1 MGQIRGRFPVI
12 VRYRRETP
20 LCYGAA
26 AGTHPTTHMCTI
38 CKPLDASKSDAFGT
52 RLLNTL
58 NEASLAVMISLGH
71 RSGLFDTMAI
81 LPPADSATLAGA
93 AGLNERY
100 VREWLGAML
109 TGGIVKYDP
118 AVGTWRLPAEHAAL
132 LTRAAAPNN
141 FAAFMQYIGQ
151 FGAVEDRVLDCFR
164 RGGGVPYAEFKRF
177 HEIMAE
183 DSGQTVVPALFEQII
198 PLVPGLHERLEAG
211 IDVLDLG
218 CGRGI
223 ALRMLALRYPKS
235 RFTGLDLS
243 AEAIAWAVEQADEDE
258 LTNIC
263 YLQADA
269 ATFTRPQAF
278 DLITTFDAI
287 HDQARPDLVLA
298 NIARSLRP
306 DGVYLMQDIRA
317 SSLPHENVHHPA
329 GPFLYS
335 VSTLHC
341 MTVSLAA
348 GGMGLG
354 TCWGRQL
361 ATRMLAAAGFQS
373 IRVEQLPHDF
383 QNEYYIVRLSGT
395 REPVAPAASVP

>member
-1 MGQIRGRFPVI
+1 MCKLCHQIDP
-12 VRYRRETP
+12 
-20 LCYGAA
+20 
-26 AGTHPTTHMCTI
+26 
-38 CKPLDASKSDAFGT
+38 SKVDAFGT
-52 RLLNTL
+52 RLLGTL

-71 RSGLFDTMAI
+71 RAGLFDTMAT
-81 LPPADSATLAGA
+81 LPPADSATIAGA
-93 AGLNERY
+93 AKLNERY

-109 TGGIVKYDP
+109 VGRVVEHDP
-118 AVGTWRLPAEHAAL
+118 ETGTWRLPPEHAAL

-151 FGAVEDRVLDCFR
+151 FGEVEDKILHCFR
-164 RGGGVPYAEFKRF
+164 HGGGVPYSEFKRF

-183 DSGQTVVPALFEQII
+183 DSGQTVVPALFTHIL
-198 PLVPGLHERLEAG
+198 PLVAGLHEKLEAG

-223 ALRMLALRYPKS
+223 ALRMMATRYPRS
-235 RFTGLDLS
+235 RFLGVDLS
-243 AEAIAWAVEQADEDE
+243 AEAIAWAREQAAQDKLE
-258 LTNIC
+258 NIR
-263 YLQADA
+263 YEQADA
-269 ATFTRPQAF
+269 AAINLPRAF
-278 DLITTFDAI
+278 DFITTFDAV

-298 NIARSLRP
+298 NVARALRP

-317 SSLPHENVHHPA
+317 SSLPHENINHPA

-335 VSTLHC
+335 VSTMHC

-361 ATRMLAAAGFQS
+361 ATKMLRDAGFRS
-373 IRVEQLPHDF
+373 IRVERLAHDF
-383 QNEYYIVRLSGT
+383 QNEYYIVQLT
-395 REPVAPAASVP
+395 DKTHAQ

>member
-1 MGQIRGRFPVI
+1 
-12 VRYRRETP
+12 
-20 LCYGAA
+20 
-26 AGTHPTTHMCTI
+26 MCTL
-38 CKPLDASKSDAFGT
+38 CKTLDTSKIDAFGS
-52 RLLNTL
+52 RLLGTL

-71 RSGLFDTMAI
+71 RSGLFDTLAT
-81 LPPADSATLAGA
+81 LPPSDSAAIARA

-109 TGGIVKYDP
+109 AGGIVAYQADTR
-118 AVGTWRLPAEHAAL
+118 AWSLPAEHAAL

-151 FGAVEDRVLDCFR
+151 FGEVEDKILHCFR
-164 RGGGVPYAEFKRF
+164 HGGGVPYGEFKRF

-183 DSGQTVVPALFEQII
+183 DSGQSVVPALFTHIL
-198 PLVPGLHERLEAG
+198 PLVPGLHEKLEAG

-223 ALRMLALRYPKS
+223 ALRMMAARYPRS
-235 RFTGLDLS
+235 RFLGLDLS
-243 AEAIAWAVEQADEDE
+243 PEAIAWANDQARQDGLANLRYE
-258 LTNIC
+258 
-263 YLQADA
+263 QADA
-269 ATFTRPQAF
+269 ATVEYAQAF
-278 DLITTFDAI
+278 DFIVTFDAI

-298 NIARSLRP
+298 NIARALRP
-306 DGVYLMQDIRA
+306 DGVYLMQDIKA
-317 SSLPHENVHHPA
+317 SSNPEDNVTHPA
-329 GPFLYS
+329 GPFLYT

-361 ATRMLAAAGFQS
+361 ATRMLAEAGFAS
-373 IRVEQLPHDF
+373 VRIEQLAHDF
-383 QNEYYIVRLSGT
+383 QNEYYIVR
-395 REPVAPAASVP
+395 R